1 MIITSLEVNFLDYIY
16 LDIFGKKFSVEIR
29 EEMLFEDPS
38 PVGRWARTVWNMQKV
53 EKGLEE
59 ISDEY
64 RKEGKGEGVFDVL
77 MPQTMV
83 PRCGMDTTGSP
94 YEYGRDTGIT
104 YKK

>member
-1 MIITSLEVNFLDYIY
+1 MEVNFLDYIY

-29 EEMLFEDPS
+29 EEMLFEDAS
-38 PVGRWARTVWNMQKV
+38 PLGRWAQRVWSMQKV

-59 ISDEY
+59 ISGEY

-83 PRCGMDTTGSP
+83 PRYGDTTGSP

-104 YKK
+104 HKK